1 MNLSSLEGSEL
12 RPVFDVFDKNK
23 DNSID
28 VAELSLV
35 MKELGYKTTKR
46 ECEKLIKIVDLN
58 HNGKVEF
65 NEFKKM
71 MSLKLMRQTKEEE
84 MRQKFRTFDRNGDGL
99 ISKEE
104 VKQVMEII
112 GEPMTDAEVD
122 ELVSSCT

>member
-1 MNLSSLEGSEL
+1 
-12 RPVFDVFDKNK
+12 
-23 DNSID
+23 
-28 VAELSLV
+28 

-46 ECEKLIKIVDLN
+46 ECEKLIKMVDLN

-84 MRQKFRTFDRNGDGL
+84 MRQKFRYARNWSIAETTNFRTFDRNGDGL

-112 GEPMTDAEVD
+112 GEPMSDAEVD
-122 ELVSSCT
+122 ELVSSCDLCSFFAKCKRY

>member
-1 MNLSSLEGSEL
+1 
-12 RPVFDVFDKNK
+12 
-23 DNSID
+23 
-28 VAELSLV
+28 

-84 MRQKFRTFDRNGDGL
+84 MRQKFR
-99 ISKEE
+99 
-104 VKQVMEII
+104 
-112 GEPMTDAEVD
+112 
-122 ELVSSCT
+122 

>member
-1 MNLSSLEGSEL
+1 
-12 RPVFDVFDKNK
+12 
-23 DNSID
+23 
-28 VAELSLV
+28 

-71 MSLKLMRQTKEEE
+71 MSLKLMRQSKEEE

-112 GEPMTDAEVD
+112 GEPMSDAEVD
-122 ELVSSCT
+122 QLITEADTDFDGKINYQEFVVYYMENGKY

>member
-1 MNLSSLEGSEL
+1 
-12 RPVFDVFDKNK
+12 
-23 DNSID
+23 
-28 VAELSLV
+28 

-46 ECEKLIKIVDLN
+46 ECEKLIKMVDLN

-112 GEPMTDAEVD
+112 GEPMSDAEVD
-122 ELVSSCT
+122 ELIAEADTDLDGKINYQEFVVYYMENGKY